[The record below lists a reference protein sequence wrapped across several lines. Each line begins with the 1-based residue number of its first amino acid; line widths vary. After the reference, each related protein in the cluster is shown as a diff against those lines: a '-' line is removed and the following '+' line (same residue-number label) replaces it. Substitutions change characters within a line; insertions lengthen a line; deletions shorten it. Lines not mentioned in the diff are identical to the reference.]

1 MKTLF
6 KNERLAI
13 IEALKW
19 GFALLVAF
27 KVPVT
32 EEQKLAILGALGAVL
47 TIVQRQLVSPAYK
60 LKELKEKT
68 NGKA

>member
-6 KNERLAI
+6 KNERLAL
-13 IEALKW
+13 IEAAKW

-32 EEQKLAILGALGAVL
+32 EEQKLAILGLLGTVL

-60 LKELKEKT
+60 LKEQT
-68 NGKA
+68 DAAPKA

>member
-6 KNERLAI
+6 KNERLAL
-13 IEALKW
+13 IEAAKW

-32 EEQKLAILGALGAVL
+32 EEQKLSILGLLGVLL
-47 TIVQRQLVSPAYK
+47 TIVQRQIVTPAYK
-60 LKELKEKT
+60 VAAKKDEE
-68 NGKA
+68 ADA

>member
-6 KNERLAI
+6 KNERLAL
-13 IEALKW
+13 IEAAKW

-32 EEQKLAILGALGAVL
+32 EEQKLAILGLLGVVL
-47 TIVQRQLVSPAYK
+47 TIVQRQLVTPAYK
-60 LKELKEKT
+60 LKENKT
-68 NGKA
+68 DA